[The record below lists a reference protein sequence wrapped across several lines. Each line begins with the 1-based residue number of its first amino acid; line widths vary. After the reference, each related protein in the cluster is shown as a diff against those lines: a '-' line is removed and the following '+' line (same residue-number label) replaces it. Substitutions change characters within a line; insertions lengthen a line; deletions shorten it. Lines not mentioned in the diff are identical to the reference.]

1 MLPFLSCVLLYTAF
15 VGFEIPA
22 LRTLLMCSLV
32 TAMLVMK
39 QKLQGFALLIYSA
52 ALLLWF
58 DPLSVLSAAFWLSY
72 GACFIL
78 LRIYQSLSEQPRID
92 LNRWQ
97 QLKHA
102 SKILIESQGK
112 IFIALFPLVIV
123 FFKQV
128 AWIAPGLLIS
138 SQFH

>member
-1 MLPFLSCVLLYTAF
+1 M
-15 VGFEIPA
+15 
-22 LRTLLMCSLV
+22 
-32 TAMLVMK
+32 
-39 QKLQGFALLIYSA
+39 
-52 ALLLWF
+52 LWF

-102 SKILIESQGK
+102 SKILIESQWK

-128 AWIAPGLLIS
+128 AWIAPLT
-138 SQFH
+138 